1 MIQPVELKL
10 SVLLVQRK
18 KYLCCECQESVS
30 SEVLVMKPLMQ
41 PPPALNGG
49 PPSHYVAFHSV
60 TSGLNGPDLGSDES
74 DIVLLVFIVV
84 DAKTKQVGNTLSASI
99 LPHDFLSPLL
109 RRLRNIE
116 KKK

>member
-18 KYLCCECQESVS
+18 KYLCCECQESVC

-84 DAKTKQVGNTLSASI
+84 DAKTKQVGNFVFCRMS
-99 LPHDFLSPLL
+99 F
-109 RRLRNIE
+109 
-116 KKK
+116 K

>member
-1 MIQPVELKL
+1 M
-10 SVLLVQRK
+10 QRK
-18 KYLCCECQESVS
+18 KYLCCECQESVC

-74 DIVLLVFIVV
+74 DIVLLVFIVAADGAPAV
-84 DAKTKQVGNTLSASI
+84 DRDHPKSQVCQYQVTSTGQSWI
-99 LPHDFLSPLL
+99 
-109 RRLRNIE
+109 
-116 KKK
+116 

>member
-1 MIQPVELKL
+1 M
-10 SVLLVQRK
+10 QRK
-18 KYLCCECQESVS
+18 KYLCCECQESVC

-84 DAKTKQVGNTLSASI
+84 DAKTKQVGNARSLCILYFAACLSNNCTNFFTPFTSI
-99 LPHDFLSPLL
+99 KKSWK
-109 RRLRNIE
+109 E
-116 KKK
+116 K